1 MYKVF
6 VKRLLDII
14 LSSLM
19 IVICLPLMI
28 IIALIIKKDGGSAI
42 FIQKRSGKDND
53 PFMIYKFRTM
63 HIENDVHDF
72 KCEDRITKFGKF
84 LKRTSLDE
92 LPQLF
97 NILKGD
103 MSFIGPRPWITDY
116 SKYYTLNQMK
126 RLSVKPGLTGLA
138 QCCGRNS
145 LSIIEKINYDLEYV
159 EDVSFINDIKIV
171 FLTIKSLLDKDSAST
186 TKFTIKSELDELK
199 KQTRYQN
206 IIFNSK
212 YENATPLLSRN
223 IYK

>member
-116 SKYYTLNQMK
+116 SKYYTIDQMK

-138 QCCGRNS
+138 QCHGRNS

-171 FLTIKSLLDKDSAST
+171 FLTIKSFLDKNSAST
-186 TKFTIKSELDELK
+186 TKFTIKSELDQLK
-199 KQTRYQN
+199 SQSRYQN
-206 IIFNSK
+206 IIFNSRYNNK
-212 YENATPLLSRN
+212 TVLERKIN
-223 IYK
+223 

>member
-138 QCCGRNS
+138 QCHGRNS

-171 FLTIKSLLDKDSAST
+171 FLTIKSFLDKNSAST
-186 TKFTIKSELDELK
+186 TKFTIKSELDQLK
-199 KQTRYQN
+199 SQSRYQN
-206 IIFNSK
+206 IIFNSRYNNK
-212 YENATPLLSRN
+212 NLLERKIN
-223 IYK
+223 

>member
-145 LSIIEKINYDLEYV
+145 LSIIEKINYDIKYV
-159 EDVSFINDIKIV
+159 EDISFINDIKIV

-186 TKFTIKSELDELK
+186 TKFTIKSELDQLK
-199 KQTRYQN
+199 SQSRYAN
-206 IIFNSK
+206 FTIDNKFKNVNPIF
-212 YENATPLLSRN
+212 ERR
-223 IYK
+223 I

>member
-1 MYKVF
+1 M
-6 VKRLLDII
+6 II
-14 LSSLM
+14 
-19 IVICLPLMI
+19 ICLPIMI
-28 IIALIIKKDGGSAI
+28 IIALIIKRDGGSAI

-63 HIENDVHDF
+63 HEKNDVHDF
-72 KCEDRITKFGKF
+72 KCEDKITKFGKF

-116 SKYYTLNQMK
+116 SKYYTIDQMK

-145 LSIIEKINYDLEYV
+145 ITIKEKINYDIEYV
-159 EDVSFINDIKIV
+159 DNMSFINDIKIV

-199 KQTRYQN
+199 KQTRYAN
-206 IIFNSK
+206 FTIDNKFKNVNPIF
-212 YENATPLLSRN
+212 ERR
-223 IYK
+223 I

>member
-138 QCCGRNS
+138 QCHGRNS

-171 FLTIKSLLDKDSAST
+171 FLTIKSFLDKNSAST
-186 TKFTIKSELDELK
+186 TKFTIKSELDQLK
-199 KQTRYQN
+199 SQSRYQN
-206 IIFNSK
+206 IIFNSRYNNK
-212 YENATPLLSRN
+212 TVLERKIN
-223 IYK
+223 

>member
-138 QCCGRNS
+138 QCHGRNS

-171 FLTIKSLLDKDSAST
+171 FLTIKSFLDKNSAST

-199 KQTRYQN
+199 KQTRYAN
-206 IIFNSK
+206 FTIDNKFKNVNPIF
-212 YENATPLLSRN
+212 ERR
-223 IYK
+223 I

>member
-138 QCCGRNS
+138 QCHGRNS

-159 EDVSFINDIKIV
+159 EDVSFINDIKII
-171 FLTIKSLLDKDSAST
+171 FLTIKSFLDKNSAST
-186 TKFTIKSELDELK
+186 TKFTIKSELDQLK
-199 KQTRYQN
+199 SQSRYQN
-206 IIFNSK
+206 IIFNSRYNNK
-212 YENATPLLSRN
+212 TVLERKIN
-223 IYK
+223 

>member
-126 RLSVKPGLTGLA
+126 RLSVKPGLTL
-138 QCCGRNS
+138 NM
-145 LSIIEKINYDLEYV
+145 
-159 EDVSFINDIKIV
+159 
-171 FLTIKSLLDKDSAST
+171 
-186 TKFTIKSELDELK
+186 
-199 KQTRYQN
+199 
-206 IIFNSK
+206 
-212 YENATPLLSRN
+212 
-223 IYK
+223 